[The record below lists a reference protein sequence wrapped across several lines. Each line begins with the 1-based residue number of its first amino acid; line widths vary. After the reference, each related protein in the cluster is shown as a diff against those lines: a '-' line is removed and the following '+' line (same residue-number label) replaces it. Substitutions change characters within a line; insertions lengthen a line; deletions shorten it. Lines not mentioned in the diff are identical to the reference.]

1 MTKLFVTIDVVTV
14 LLVVLC
20 MALVIVRYR
29 KKHVKTAAEVTP
41 EEKKEE

>member
-1 MTKLFVTIDVVTV
+1 
-14 LLVVLC
+14 

-29 KKHVKTAAEVTP
+29 KKHAKTTAEVTP

>member
-14 LLVVLC
+14 LLVGLC
-20 MALVIVRYR
+20 MALVIIRYR
-29 KKHVKTAAEVTP
+29 KKHAAVATEAAP

>member
-29 KKHVKTAAEVTP
+29 KKHAKAAEVAP